1 MATLEASWT
10 VEIDAPRERCY
21 EVAADVETPPEWQGT
36 LAGSRGAG
44 ATTREGRALVV
55 ETLSDAMVKKVR
67 SWLRFSY
74 DPPGGLSWEQ
84 EKGETKWL
92 TGSWAFEELADRR
105 TRATY
110 GLRTD
115 PGRVLGLLLRG
126 PDRGEGQGAADEE
139 RRRGAQAARRV
150 RLRTAAAAR
159 PGRPRGAGAGSAGS
173 RAARAR

>member
-1 MATLEASWT
+1 MGAVGTLEASWT
-10 VEIDAPRERCY
+10 VEIEAPRDRCY
-21 EVAADVETPPEWQGT
+21 EVAADVESSPEWQGT
-36 LAGSRGAG
+36 LQEVEVLERDAQ
-44 ATTREGRALVV
+44 GRPLVV

-84 EKGETKWL
+84 EKGDTKWL
-92 TGSWAFEELADRR
+92 TGSWTFEELAEAQ

-126 PDRGEGQGAADEE
+126 PVEGKVKELLTKSAAEGLKQHVE
-139 RRRGAQAARRV
+139 
-150 RLRTAAAAR
+150 
-159 PGRPRGAGAGSAGS
+159 SS
-173 RAARAR
+173 